1 MSSFRVMSIA
11 DIHLSGGADSDEAIA
26 LKKAVQVARDERVD
40 YVLVNGDIFHSKS
53 TPTQRLVFK
62 NFLEDLEISVKAVV
76 ILRGNHDEL
85 DDLMIYERDTVGE
98 LEVQVFQKP
107 GSLTFND
114 HDHSLTIHAIPHYN
128 ASAIAMDSTSQE
140 QMGEEGTG
148 HFDTLLNSIF
158 QQVATS
164 STPSMV
170 AFHGTV
176 TDAHLD
182 NGMIPKHDG
191 IVLNGPLLSSIGCP
205 IRGGHYHAAQEPHPN
220 VRYSGSITLR
230 NYGESGDKGVLIDEC
245 IDGVW
250 QESRFVSLNPAPRLT
265 IEAEWGRQPL
275 QLSDSE
281 EWNRPQWFFKPSDF
295 DFEPG
300 ARVRFRYK
308 VKQSDIATVD
318 IETIKKI
325 MEEKQ
330 VRELQIERD
339 LIIETAVRSESIHQA
354 TSVIEMHE
362 EWLKLKGLDAKV
374 PAQREL
380 YNRVIEPVGLI

>member
-1 MSSFRVMSIA
+1 MSSFRVMSLA
-11 DIHLSGGADSDEAIA
+11 DLHLSGGADSDEALA
-26 LKKAVQVARDERVD
+26 LNKAAQVARDNRVD

-53 TPTQRLVFK
+53 TPAQRLVFK

-76 ILRGNHDEL
+76 VLRGNHDEL

-98 LEVQVFQKP
+98 LEVAVFQQP
-107 GSLTFND
+107 GVIQFNEEIR
-114 HDHSLTIHAIPHYN
+114 IHAIPHYN
-128 ASAIAMDSTSQE
+128 ASAIAMDSNSLE

-158 QQVATS
+158 NQVQS
-164 STPSMV
+164 SNTPSMV

-250 QESRFVSLNPAPRLT
+250 QECRFVSLNPAPRYT
-265 IEAEWGRQPL
+265 IEGNWENGQMEFY
-275 QLSDSE
+275 SDP
-281 EWNRPQWFFKPSDF
+281 RDPKYK
-295 DFEPG
+295 G
-300 ARVRFRYK
+300 ARIRFRYT
-308 VKQSDIATVD
+308 VKQSDVARVD
-318 IETIKKI
+318 LDD
-325 MEEKQ
+325 
-330 VRELQIERD
+330 VREIFEKTGALELKIERD

-354 TSVIEMHE
+354 TSVIDMHE